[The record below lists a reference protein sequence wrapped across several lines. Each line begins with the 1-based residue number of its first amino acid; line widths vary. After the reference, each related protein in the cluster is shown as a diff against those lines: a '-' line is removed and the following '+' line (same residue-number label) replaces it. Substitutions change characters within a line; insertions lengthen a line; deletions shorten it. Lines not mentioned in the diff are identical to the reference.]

1 MPFQPLNAITER
13 SASVRFQ
20 SANKNIFRVLLSLA
34 SAALLIRVAGM
45 LNQIV
50 VSGNF
55 GAGAT
60 MDSYFVASI
69 LPLSMAQL
77 VISAIE
83 ASVIPAYARVRTH
96 DGIKQTSALFST
108 LLNVLLVGTILVT
121 VVMLFFHQQLIIM
134 LAPGLDAFRIGL
146 ASSLFYFIFPAFALM
161 VIIGYIECILNMEN
175 QFGLPAYAGMLVP
188 LTTAVFVLALGK
200 SLGVVTLCVGMVLG
214 LCIQLVVFI
223 LRIRHTGLSY
233 RPVINLHNPEV
244 RTAFM
249 VAWPALLSA
258 FLLGQANPVVDQIF
272 ASSLPAGSIS
282 ALNYSLKLVSVPA
295 GVIFTSAG
303 RAMLPYLSRQA
314 SIQDMKS
321 FKETVRLYFWIL
333 GIGTTVLAIF
343 MIFLAHP
350 IVQILFQRGAFT
362 AEDTNLTAITL
373 AGFLIG
379 LTPLALSF
387 ITTKAF
393 SALGKTQMLMRISIF
408 SMIANA
414 AFDYIF
420 ARWWQSFGIALAT
433 SAVYFCAVIIQ
444 FFVLQRL
451 IGKLDLFVLPHDI
464 VNVASAIQEGM
475 NKFYAR
481 WLDWKGEHL
490 ARFRIPY
497 SVRRQIVRGGLIFAV
512 FTAGAIGVIENS
524 LYTLRVAFGSVVM
537 LVLLR
542 YHYVLLLAWVFVNAI
557 NGLPAFRGSNVL
569 IGLTIPTLLSM
580 AFLPTKETLKRMS
593 ALIFLLAYLLWMF
606 AGIGISPIV
615 VVPFLNEWVF
625 RMNDI
630 AISVLVINV
639 VTTRRRLTGLI
650 DAILLLSTCIALYGI
665 YGYLIRQNGGS
676 DPTTSFRISSIFD
689 AVTTLAIFLS
699 LVIPLALY
707 RTLTLQGFK
716 RIVGSMVTIVLLVA
730 LGLTFTRSALIGVP
744 LGIMTM
750 ILFLPS
756 RKMKIKLFG
765 SFLALAIITVLL
777 ETIGHFPIFA
787 RFFQPDVA
795 TLNGR
800 TDLWQALLA
809 NLDLTRPLGSG
820 FDASNVLLIKL
831 QVQDIN
837 GLIDVA
843 PHNIL
848 LSTLYDQGV
857 IGAILIT
864 LVFVSLAVNI
874 ISGMRKTTGGHRL
887 LFVTVLAAF
896 VSVFPQALD
905 SNNFWTQVFIIYF
918 WIVMALPFALC
929 CSTLEQLPEIHD
941 QTLAGG
947 RGTIYGGNTTM
958 T

>member
-1 MPFQPLNAITER
+1 MPSQPLNATAER
-13 SASVRFQ
+13 SAAVRLQSV
-20 SANKNIFRVLLSLA
+20 NKNIFRVLLSLA

-55 GAGAT
+55 GAGAV

-83 ASVIPAYARVRTH
+83 ASVIPAYARVHTQ
-96 DGIKQTSALFST
+96 DGRKQTSALFST
-108 LLNVLLVGTILVT
+108 LLNVLLVGTVLLT

-134 LAPGLDAFRIGL
+134 LAPGLDAFRTEL
-146 ASSLFYFIFPAFALM
+146 ASSLFYLIVPAFGLM
-161 VIIGYIECILNMEN
+161 VIIGFLECILNMEN

-200 SLGVVTLCVGMVLG
+200 SLGILILCVGMVLG

-233 RPVINLHNPEV
+233 RPTINLHNPEV
-244 RTAFM
+244 RATFI

-282 ALNYSLKLVSVPA
+282 AINYSLKLVSVPA

-314 SIQDMKS
+314 SIRDMKAI
-321 FKETVRLYFWIL
+321 KETVRLYFWIL
-333 GIGTTVLAIF
+333 GIGTTVLALF
-343 MIFLAHP
+343 MILLAHP

-373 AGFLIG
+373 TGFLIG

-387 ITTKAF
+387 LTTKAF
-393 SALGKTQMLMRISIF
+393 SALGKTHMLMRISIF

-414 AFDYIF
+414 VFDYIF

-444 FFVLQRL
+444 FFVLQRI

-464 VNVASAIQEGM
+464 VNVASAILEGI
-475 NKFYAR
+475 NKYYAR
-481 WLDWKGEHL
+481 WLNWKGEHL
-490 ARFRIPY
+490 ARLR
-497 SVRRQIVRGGLIFAV
+497 SVRKQIVRSGLVVAV

-542 YHYVLLLAWVFVNAI
+542 YHFVLLLAWVFINAI
-557 NGLPAFRGSNVL
+557 NGLPAFRGSSIL

-580 AFLPTKETLKRMS
+580 AYLPTKETLKRMS
-593 ALIFLLAYLLWMF
+593 ALIFLLVYLLWMF
-606 AGIGISPIV
+606 AGIGISPV
-615 VVPFLNEWVF
+615 GVVPFLNEWVF
-625 RMNDI
+625 RLNDI
-630 AISVLVINV
+630 AISVLVINIL
-639 VTTRRRLTGLI
+639 TTRRRLTGLI
-650 DAILLLSTCIALYGI
+650 DAILLVSTCIALYGI
-665 YGYLIRQNGGS
+665 YGYIIMQNGGS
-676 DPTTSFRISSIFD
+676 ASTTSFRISSIFD
-689 AVTTLAIFLS
+689 AITTLAIFLS

-716 RIVGSMVTIVLLVA
+716 CIVGSMVTIILLVA
-730 LGLTFTRSALIGVP
+730 LGLTFTRSALISVP

-750 ILFLPS
+750 ILCLPS
-756 RKMKIKLFG
+756 RKMKIRLLG
-765 SFLALAIITVLL
+765 GFLALAIITVLL
-777 ETIGHFPIFA
+777 ETVGHVPIFA

-809 NLDLTRPLGSG
+809 NLDLTKLLGNG
-820 FDASNVLLIKL
+820 FGASDVLLTRL

-848 LSTLYDQGV
+848 LSTLYEQGV

-896 VSVFPQALD
+896 VSVFPQSLD

-918 WIVMALPFALC
+918 WIVMALPFAVC
-929 CSTLEQLPEIHD
+929 CSTPEQLPQIYDE
-941 QTLAGG
+941 TFAKGNS
-947 RGTIYGGNTTM
+947 TINRDNTTI
-958 T
+958 TSNR